1 MEILQTGGTL
11 NIFGEEIEGYSNVY
25 LIQRIDPCED
35 DSINVAAAVYAG
47 GAVFTLTADGYHQI
61 TKLTMSTTYNAT
73 NYFIIGSTVYSPG
86 GAAQFTGDSLYDLLG
101 IIDFAAVG
109 IIEESTDYFTY
120 ELTNTYYINLVRTKF
135 LCNVCNNTCITDKD
149 RIVLDTLL
157 MGIEVIKLLMAQ
169 SQYDEAARI
178 MNLLST
184 CTGITSTSCNCS

>member
-25 LIQRIDPCED
+25 LIQRIDPCGD
-35 DSINVAAAVYAG
+35 DPINVAAAIYAG

-61 TKLTMSTTYNAT
+61 TKLTMSTTYSAT
-73 NYFIIGSTVYSPG
+73 NYFIIGSIVYSPG

-135 LCNVCNNTCITDKD
+135 LCNVCSNTCIADKD

-184 CTGITSTSCNCS
+184 CTGVTSTSCNCS

>member
-1 MEILQTGGTL
+1 MEILQSGSTL

-25 LIQRIDPCED
+25 LIQRVDPCESD
-35 DSINVAAAVYAG
+35 PINVAAAIFAG

-61 TKLTMSTTYNAT
+61 TKLTMSTTYSAV
-73 NYFIIGSTVYSPG
+73 NYFIFDNKVYSPG
-86 GAAQFTGDSLYDLLG
+86 GLTQLSGDDLYDLLDITDFEGYG
-101 IIDFAAVG
+101 ITY
-109 IIEESTDYFTY
+109 ESTNYFTY
-120 ELTNTYYINLVRTKF
+120 ELTNTYYVNLVRTKF
-135 LCNVCNNTCITDKD
+135 LCNVCNNTCIADKD

-157 MGIEVIKLLMAQ
+157 MGMEVIKILIGE